1 MSRSQRKHS
10 PSAGPACA
18 GAAALSSSRSAAA
31 PHCLGHTD
39 RLWLDQLLSE
49 GDPGDLISML
59 HRYRAWLDLE
69 DRGSRS

>member
-1 MSRSQRKHS
+1 MSSSLRKTFG
-10 PSAGPACA
+10 AGSDRA
-18 GAAALSSSRSAAA
+18 GAAALPSSRNAAA
-31 PHCLGHTD
+31 PHCRGHVD

-69 DRGSRS
+69 DEARRG